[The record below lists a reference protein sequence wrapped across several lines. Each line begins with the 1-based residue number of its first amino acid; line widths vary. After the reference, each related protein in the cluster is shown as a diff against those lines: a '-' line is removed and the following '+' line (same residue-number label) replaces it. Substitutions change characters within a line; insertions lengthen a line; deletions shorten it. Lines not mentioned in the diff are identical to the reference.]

1 MAVALAERR
10 NTADGRFPA
19 RPKGAI
25 QMIQSGVAVLDKG
38 DGHCLWT
45 APWLESSE
53 SLCIRHYQM
62 DGVLVSRPA
71 IRRQNAEPTPNSVT
85 PGRVARNVMTAGSRQ
100 ALSPSAC
107 VRLEVMVPINAMPA
121 IDIISPTLTPV
132 SFAGANRRRWRRH
145 VVY

>member
-19 RPKGAI
+19 RPKGAT

-53 SLCIRHYQM
+53 SLCIRHYQV
-62 DGVLVSRPA
+62 DGVLVSRPVH
-71 IRRQNAEPTPNSVT
+71 ISKK
-85 PGRVARNVMTAGSRQ
+85 RNQ
-100 ALSPSAC
+100 LAL
-107 VRLEVMVPINAMPA
+107 RG
-121 IDIISPTLTPV
+121 
-132 SFAGANRRRWRRH
+132 GALCQF
-145 VVY
+145 